1 MGIYMYCQNCVERWG
16 SLSLLRKL
24 HVNWIQAEIMRL
36 EDSLQVQE
44 GKMARRL
51 GQCIQTKGTEEEVDY
66 VLFRKIFKDDE
77 DDDEDDEDEEGTV
90 DNLGLQYLV
99 LSFYHGEWDSL
110 QCEEVMDTLEALR
123 PYLSRSAEWRMGME
137 KKREEK
143 SHKSH
148 KSHKLSYPWE
158 KIIQLSVET
167 GYNVTWY

>member
-77 DDDEDDEDEEGTV
+77 DEDEDDEDEEGTV

-99 LSFYHGEWDSL
+99 LSFSHGEWDSL

-137 KKREEK
+137 KREK
-143 SHKSH
+143 SNKSN
-148 KSHKLSYPWE
+148 KLSYPWE

>member
-1 MGIYMYCQNCVERWG
+1 MYCHNCVERWG
-16 SLSLLRKL
+16 SVSLMRKL

-66 VLFRKIFKDDE
+66 VSFRKIFKDDDE
-77 DDDEDDEDEEGTV
+77 DDDDEEGTV

-99 LSFYHGEWDSL
+99 LSFSHGEWDSL

-137 KKREEK
+137 KREEK
-143 SHKSH
+143 SN